1 MLWPGGLDE
10 ARCRPRAPRTAPKYR
25 HPLDLLDPSPL
36 QCYFYNMTSG
46 NKTPL
51 PCRAFRLGAIDYEKA
66 LVLQN
71 RLAEARSKEEI
82 PDTLLLLQHPPVVTM
97 GKSGKTQNVLSPQT
111 LESKN
116 IKVIFTDRGGDVTYH
131 GPGQLVLYPILNLR
145 AFHLSVP
152 EYVWNLEETTIRLL
166 ALYGIAA
173 GRIEKLRGV
182 WVGQEKIA
190 ALGVHLS
197 RWISKHGLALNVSTD
212 LDPFTLINPCGTGRR
227 VTSMAALLGR
237 RLSMEEVEKKMIQS
251 FAEVFGSRISEEDP
265 KTLGVDL

>member
-1 MLWPGGLDE
+1 
-10 ARCRPRAPRTAPKYR
+10 
-25 HPLDLLDPSPL
+25 
-36 QCYFYNMTSG
+36 MTPDHK
-46 NKTPL
+46 NPL
-51 PCRAFRLGAIDYEKA
+51 PCRVFRLGTVNYEKA
-66 LVLQN
+66 LLLQN
-71 RLAEARSKEEI
+71 RLAEARGKEEI

-97 GKSGKTQNVLSPQT
+97 GKSGKAQNVLNPQA

-145 AFHLSVP
+145 AHRLSVP
-152 EYVWNLEETTIRLL
+152 GYVWNLEETTIRLL
-166 ALYGIAA
+166 AAYGIAA

-227 VTSMAALLGR
+227 ATSMAELLGR
-237 RLSMEEVEKKMIQS
+237 RLSMDEVEKEMIQF
-251 FAEVFGSRISEEDP
+251 FAEVFGLQISEGDP
-265 KTLGVDL
+265 KTLGGDL